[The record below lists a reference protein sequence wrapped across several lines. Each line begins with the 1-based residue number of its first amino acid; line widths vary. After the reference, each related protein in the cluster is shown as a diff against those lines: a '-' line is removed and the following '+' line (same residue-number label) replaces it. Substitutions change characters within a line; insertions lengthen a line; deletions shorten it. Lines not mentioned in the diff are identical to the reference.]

1 MTRFVST
8 RPFEISSA
16 GYNVLLVDDS
26 LAIRHFLS
34 ASLGAAGYL
43 TAEAEDGR
51 DAYEKA
57 TQAHFDLV
65 ITDQHMPRMS
75 GVELI
80 RELRA
85 LPDYANVPI
94 VIFTI
99 ESSPELK
106 REAQASGAS
115 GWVMKPI
122 GSTHIVDVAKR
133 LLAPQAHR
141 PN

>member
-8 RPFEISSA
+8 RPMEIPSA
-16 GYNVLLVDDS
+16 GFNVLVVDDS

-34 ASLGAAGYL
+34 ASLGAAGYA
-43 TAEAEDGR
+43 TAEAADGR
-51 DAYEKA
+51 DAYERA
-57 TQAHFDLV
+57 MQEQFDLV

-75 GVELI
+75 GVELT

-85 LPDYANVPI
+85 LPDYATVPI

-106 REAQASGAS
+106 REARASGAS

-122 GSTHIVDVAKR
+122 GSSHIVDVAKR
-133 LLAPQAHR
+133 LLAPRVAS
-141 PN
+141 